1 MAATL
6 VSRRYQLR
14 VAEIY
19 GLTGTVADSPYLRHG
34 MRSSSSVAGAG
45 ARSAGHP
52 GLIGITLAVILLARQ
67 LAQGVLGKSPIGE
80 HPPVGSEDARLLP
93 SFSPEVVAD
102 IRREAVDRARAQ
114 LGMR

>member
-1 MAATL
+1 MLLADWGMPADFIVVARWAPPTP
-6 VSRRYQLR
+6 LR
-14 VAEIY
+14 SVGPEIQ
-19 GLTGTVADSPYLRHG
+19 
-34 MRSSSSVAGAG
+34 
-45 ARSAGHP
+45 SA
-52 GLIGITLAVILLARQ
+52 LAVILLARQ